1 MNELFRELAPIS
13 AKAWE
18 EIEDEARQTLKRTL
32 AGRRVVDFVGPRG
45 WNYSAVNV
53 GRTERLSTPPGP
65 GIESNLRTVQPLV
78 EFRIPFELSRREL
91 ETISRG
97 GKDADLDPVR
107 EAALEIAL
115 AEDRS
120 IFHGYAPAGIQG
132 INEACGDTRI
142 TLSDDYT
149 RYPAAVAE
157 ALSHLRREGIAG
169 PYAIALGPRCFTGLT
184 ETTTG
189 GYPVLEHVRR
199 MLNGPIIW
207 APGVDG
213 ASLVS
218 MRGGDFELTVGQD
231 FSIGYLE
238 HDATT
243 VKLYIQESFTFRVLT
258 PEAAVYLTY
267 TGGEKK

>member
-1 MNELFRELAPIS
+1 MNELFRELAPVS
-13 AKAWE
+13 SQAWE
-18 EIEDEARQTLKRTL
+18 EIEGEARQALKRTL
-32 AGRRVVDFVGPRG
+32 AGRRVVDFVGPLG
-45 WNYSAVNV
+45 WSHSAVNL
-53 GRTERLSTPPGP
+53 GRTERLGSSPGV
-65 GIESNLRTVQPLV
+65 GIESSIRKVLPLV
-78 EFRIPFELSRREL
+78 ELRIPFELSRREL

-120 IFHGYAPAGIQG
+120 IFHGFAAAGIQG
-132 INEACGDTRI
+132 INEACGDTKV

-157 ALSHLRREGIAG
+157 ALSHLRRAGISG

-199 MLNGPIIW
+199 LVNGPIVW

-213 ASLVS
+213 ATLVS

-231 FSIGYLE
+231 FSIGYLS

-243 VKLYIQESFTFRVLT
+243 VNLYIQETFTFRVLT

-267 TGGEKK
+267 SGSETK